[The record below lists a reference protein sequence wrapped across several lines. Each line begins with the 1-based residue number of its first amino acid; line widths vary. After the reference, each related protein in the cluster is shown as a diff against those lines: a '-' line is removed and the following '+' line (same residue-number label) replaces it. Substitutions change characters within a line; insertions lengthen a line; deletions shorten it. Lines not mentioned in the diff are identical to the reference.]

1 MWLSVHVMRPD
12 IEPDIDRLAACLAGE
27 HNKLENNTPVT
38 QYVPSYSFIQLHDAY
53 CIHSKQCKS

>member
-1 MWLSVHVMRPD
+1 MRPD

-38 QYVPSYSFIQLHDAY
+38 QYVPSYSFIQHHDAY